1 MLRVECESCKAPYQ
15 VDERRI
21 PATGLKM
28 RCPKCGHTFV
38 VKAGSGEPVPPP
50 DPHARPTPGSP
61 APAPSPAAVN
71 ARKMQAT
78 MLGVGSGIS
87 KPPPSVA
94 KEPPKEAATPSDS
107 EVGLPAA
114 KPAAPKPPVPGA
126 KPALPTVAGKPRP
139 LTGTIISAAPAP
151 QAKSPEDSNLPA
163 VAPKSD
169 PALPVVA
176 KRAPS
181 DPNLPSLPR
190 KNEPPSDSNL
200 PAVRDAAGLPSPK
213 PAAPKPPV
221 PTAAAK
227 PMAPKPPLPAGAKPP
242 VPKPAAPVAT
252 SSFGEID
259 LPTALGG
266 RGKLTPPVGTPIDLP
281 VVAVRDDGPMT
292 GGAKPAPAQAK
303 APAGGFDDFG
313 EIDLPALGGG
323 GNLPVVAANLP
334 SVAASLPTVADALP
348 TVAEALPTV
357 AEALPTVADALP
369 TTANVLPAPAEPPG
383 GLDLGFVDPFVSLPP
398 AGPAPSPAP
407 APVIAAPVPLAETP
421 ASIPP
426 DFADFGELDLPPAAA
441 PAPRAADVSLG
452 ASEPMAPLAGMGL
465 PGLDLGSLPP
475 PVDGGGAEIPDIGPP
490 GGSSAL
496 SFGEVDLGVQQEDAS
511 GAIET
516 EEPIPVAP
524 QPEPRATEE
533 ALPSAGEV
541 VRKPR
546 AVEGRK
552 SHRGRNVTLALLA
565 VVLAGGGAL
574 EITPF
579 GAFGRL
585 AISDMV
591 NAGQYDRRADEVI
604 AAARK
609 KMASDLFLDARAAA
623 DQAAAARAEMPR
635 ARALT
640 AAAALIELEGQ
651 LRFGQ
656 AADRIPRA
664 KNWIAELVSQGD
676 PNVKMLAVAQA
687 AQEALLGDA
696 AKARKALDAASKRD
710 VGDPI
715 QEDVA
720 LLRGELELAQK
731 DPAAALAAFT
741 KAGTIAK
748 SARAEYGKARA
759 LVLSRDVDGAKKAI
773 DETLKLSPK
782 HVGARIERATI
793 AWDAKDEQAALAD
806 ITAVLDGDAKSGAS
820 DQAKAQ
826 ASALRGWIHVG
837 RGRAAD
843 ARSAFDAALKLDA
856 RNVSALVGQGEVLY
870 SEGRFTE
877 ALTRFDT
884 AVQTDGASVLAV
896 VSDVKAKL
904 ALERLKDAKTQI
916 AAARAKY
923 PKDWRVAY
931 WLGKS
936 ELALG
941 NKEAAEKELL
951 AAVELVA
958 TKDSDAVQPFVA
970 LATLYGGQGKT
981 KEAEAKIAE
990 AKSKLPDTAALRR
1003 ALGELAAE
1011 RGDFDG
1017 AVADFRMAIEKDP
1030 ADLSTRFRLGVTLRR
1045 MRRIEQASAEFDKI
1059 LAADKDYPGLALERG
1074 LLYEESGDIDKAL
1087 EQFQT
1092 ALAKAPDDPD
1102 LMLRVGASYA
1112 VIGRPG
1118 DAIPKLRKVLEKRAQ
1133 SAEANHFLGR
1143 ALFLQGGTAQSEA
1156 MRFLKRAV
1164 ELDPNRAE
1172 YHLYVGWAANN
1183 AVPVQLAVAR
1193 EEIEKALA
1201 IDKLLADAYW
1211 QRGVLEAKQG
1221 AYDDAITDLKHALEL
1236 KPTRTDAHATM
1247 GWCYE
1252 KKNDTATAIAEY
1264 QKAVAVD
1271 PNKPDWRFGLGKLL
1285 YNKSAMGEAQKHLL
1299 FAAEEGAKL
1308 DPKPGWLAE
1317 AEFLSA
1323 ELLKKSGKKAEAIE
1337 HYRRFLE
1344 LAPSNSPDRKDAN
1357 AALAELGSGPRPR

>member
-61 APAPSPAAVN
+61 APQPSPAAAN

-87 KPPPSVA
+87 KPPPATA
-94 KEPPKEAATPSDS
+94 KAPTKDAAATPTDS

-114 KPAAPKPPVPGA
+114 KPVAAKPPVPAAKPPVPGA
-126 KPALPTVAGKPRP
+126 KPPVPGPRP
-139 LTGTIISAAPAP
+139 FTGTIVSAAPAP
-151 QAKSPEDSNLPA
+151 QAGSGEESNLPA
-163 VAPKSD
+163 VPPKSE

-200 PAVRDAAGLPSPK
+200 PAIRDAAGLPAAK
-213 PAAPKPPV
+213 PAAPKPP
-221 PTAAAK
+221 
-227 PMAPKPPLPAGAKPP
+227 APKPPVPNKPAAPP
-242 VPKPAAPVAT
+242 VAKPAAPVAPAAA
-252 SSFGEID
+252 SFGEID
-259 LPTALGG
+259 LPIAAAG
-266 RGKLTPPVGTPIDLP
+266 RGKLTPPIGTPIDLP
-281 VVAVRDDGPMT
+281 SVAVRDDGPI
-292 GGAKPAPAQAK
+292 GATAKAAAAPAK
-303 APAGGFDDFG
+303 APAAAFDDFG

-323 GNLPVVAANLP
+323 ANLPAVAANLP

-357 AEALPTVADALP
+357 AEALPSVQSALP
-369 TTANVLPAPAEPPG
+369 VTANVLPTAANVLPAAQGASPIPAPI
-383 GLDLGFVDPFVSLPP
+383 DLGFVDPFASLPP
-398 AGPAPSPAP
+398 AGPAPSAPSPAP
-407 APVIAAPVPLAETP
+407 AAVVPVADV
-421 ASIPP
+421 PP

-441 PAPRAADVSLG
+441 AAPRAAD
-452 ASEPMAPLAGMGL
+452 ASVAFGEPSSPLAGIGV
-465 PGLDLGSLPP
+465 PPLDIASLPP
-475 PVDGGGAEIPDIGPP
+475 PVEAGPDIPDIAPP
-490 GGSSAL
+490 GGGGLA
-496 SFGEVDLGVQQEDAS
+496 FGEVDLGVQETS
-511 GAIET
+511 GSLET

-533 ALPSAGEV
+533 AIPSAATV

-546 AVEGRK
+546 TAEPAKGSRGRK
-552 SHRGRNVTLALLA
+552 VAFAAVLLIL
-565 VVLAGGGAL
+565 VGGGAL
-574 EITPF
+574 EVTPF

-591 NAGQYDRRADEVI
+591 NASSYERRADEVV

-609 KMASDLFLDARAAA
+609 KMASDLFPDARAAA
-623 DQAAAARAEMPR
+623 DQAAAARSEMPR
-635 ARALT
+635 ARVLT
-640 AAAALIELEGQ
+640 AAAALIELETQ

-656 AADRIPRA
+656 AADRIPRV
-664 KNWIAELVSQGD
+664 KNWIADLVQQGD
-676 PNVKMLAVAQA
+676 PNIKLLPVAQA
-687 AQEALLGDA
+687 AQEALLGDP

-710 VGDPI
+710 VGDPV

-731 DPAAALAAFT
+731 DAPAALAAFT
-741 KAGTIAK
+741 KASAVSK
-748 SARAEYGKARA
+748 SARAEFGKARA
-759 LVLSRDVDGAKKAI
+759 LVLARDVDGAKKALE
-773 DETLKLSPK
+773 ETLKLSPK

-793 AWDAKDEQAALAD
+793 AWDAKDEQGALAD
-806 ITAVLDGDAKSGAS
+806 ITAVLDGDAKAVAS

-826 ASALRGWIHVG
+826 AQALRGWIHVG

-843 ARSAFDAALKLDA
+843 ARAAFDGALKLDA
-856 RNVSALVGQGEVLY
+856 RNVSALVGQGEVLF
-870 SEGRFTE
+870 SEGRYTE

-884 AVQTDGASVLAV
+884 AVQTDGASVLAI

-904 ALERLKDAKTQI
+904 SLERLKDAKTQI

-923 PKDWRVAY
+923 PKDWRVAF

-958 TKDSDAVQPFVA
+958 VRDSDAVQPFVA

-990 AKSKLPDTAALRR
+990 AKAKLPDTASMRR
-1003 ALGELAAE
+1003 ALGELAAA

-1017 AVADFRMAIEKDP
+1017 AVADFRNAIEKDP

-1045 MRRIEQASAEFDKI
+1045 MRKIDQASAEFDKI

-1092 ALAKAPDDPD
+1092 ALAKAPDDAD
-1102 LMLRVGASYA
+1102 LQLRVGASYA

-1118 DAIPKLRKVLEKRAQ
+1118 DAIPKLRKVLEKRPQ

-1143 ALFLQGGTAQSEA
+1143 ALFLQGGAQQSEA
-1156 MRFLKRAV
+1156 MRYLKRAV

-1193 EEIEKALA
+1193 DEIEKALA

-1211 QRGVLEAKQG
+1211 QRGVLLSKQG

-1236 KPTRTDAHATM
+1236 KPTRTDAHATL

-1252 KKNDTATAIAEY
+1252 KKNDPTTAIAEY

-1271 PNKPDWRFGLGKLL
+1271 ATKPDWRFGLGKLL
-1285 YNKSAMGEAQKHLL
+1285 YNKNAMGEALKHLV

-1317 AEFLSA
+1317 SEFLSA
-1323 ELLKKSGKKAEAIE
+1323 ELLKKSGKKPEAIE

-1344 LAPSNSPDRKDAN
+1344 LAPANSPDRKDAN